1 MQDCLL
7 KGKTILFLGSSV
19 TYGSAA
25 DGISFVEHIAA
36 RTGCYVIKEAI
47 SGTTLADL
55 DDQSYVSRLKRISG
69 AVCPDLFVCQL
80 STNDASH
87 CVPLGKTKESE
98 PDTQTV
104 TGAVT
109 AIVQY
114 VREKWRC
121 LVVFYTNPRYE
132 SAAYAKMVE
141 ALHTLASS
149 MDFSVIDLWND
160 TALNRITPKQRA
172 RFMADGIHPTDAG
185 YHEWW
190 TPAIEKKLIRF
201 CLCCERNA
209 FL

>member
-36 RTGCYVIKEAI
+36 RTGCYVIKEVI

-87 CVPLGKTKESE
+87 CVPLGKTGEPE
-98 PDTQTV
+98 PDMKTV

-121 LVVFYTNPRYE
+121 PVVFYTNPRY
-132 SAAYAKMVE
+132 
-141 ALHTLASS
+141 
-149 MDFSVIDLWND
+149 
-160 TALNRITPKQRA
+160 
-172 RFMADGIHPTDAG
+172 
-185 YHEWW
+185 
-190 TPAIEKKLIRF
+190 
-201 CLCCERNA
+201 
-209 FL
+209 

>member
-87 CVPLGKTKESE
+87 CVPLGKTGEPE
-98 PDTQTV
+98 PDMKTV
-104 TGAVT
+104 TGAVA

-121 LVVFYTNPRYE
+121 PVIFYTNPRYE

-160 TALNRITPKQRA
+160 TAFNRITAEQRV
-172 RFMADGIHPTDAG
+172 RFMADEIHPTDTG
-185 YHEWW
+185 YREWW
-190 TPAIEKKLIRF
+190 TPVIEKELVRF
-201 CLCCERNA
+201 LLCCERKA

>member
-1 MQDCLL
+1 MQDSVL

-36 RTGCYVIKEAI
+36 ETGCYVIKEAV

-87 CVPLGKTKESE
+87 CVPLGKTGEPE
-98 PDTQTV
+98 PDMKTV

-121 LVVFYTNPRYE
+121 PVVFYTNPRYE
-132 SAAYAKMVE
+132 NAAYAKMVE

-160 TALNRITPKQRA
+160 TAFNRITSEQRV
-172 RFMADGIHPTDAG
+172 RFMADEIHPTDAG
-185 YHEWW
+185 YREWW
-190 TPAIEKKLIRF
+190 TSAIEKELVRF
-201 CLCCERNA
+201 LLCCERKA